1 MEFTF
6 KNGEIIY
13 PNKALTVLDELVIE
27 FISRINVKYVIVSGY
42 VAILFGRD
50 RHTEDVDLFI
60 EKLDE
65 KKFKKFYNAIVV
77 SGNFECFNA
86 ESAEDAYNL
95 LTKEKSSIR
104 FVEKGSIDPNFE
116 VKFPTNRL
124 HLNSLE
130 NAIAVKF
137 DGKTPIKIGPLELQ
151 LAYKLRLG
159 SDKDY
164 EDAAHLYEIFRDHL
178 DKKKIIDF
186 MTELG
191 IKRSTAETV
200 LGKDVYEEY
209 EEG

>member
-6 KNGEIIY
+6 KDGEIIY

-27 FISRINVKYVIVSGY
+27 FVSRINVKYVIVSGY

-60 EKLDE
+60 GKLDE
-65 KKFKKFYNAIVV
+65 KKFEKFYNRIIA
-77 SGNFECFNA
+77 SGKFECFNA
-86 ESAEDAYNL
+86 ESAEDAYDL

-130 NAIAVKF
+130 NAITVKF
-137 DGKTPIKIGPLELQ
+137 GGKTTPIKIGPLELQ

-164 EDAAHLYEIFRDHL
+164 EDAAHLYEIFRKHL
-178 DKKKIIDF
+178 DKKKLIGF

-200 LGKDVYEEY
+200 LGKDVYEE
-209 EEG
+209 G